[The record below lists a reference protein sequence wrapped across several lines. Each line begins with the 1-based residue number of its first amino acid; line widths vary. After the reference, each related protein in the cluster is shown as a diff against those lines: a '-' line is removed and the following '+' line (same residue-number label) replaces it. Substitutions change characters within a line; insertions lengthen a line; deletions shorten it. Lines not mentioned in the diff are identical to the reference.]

1 MIATEIESATA
12 NPAPAAALPAESSS
26 DVSFHDVLHALNP
39 LQYLPGVGTI
49 YRAIT
54 GDTLPEPVQ
63 AVGSMIAGGLIGG
76 PIGVAVSAVGSLVQH
91 VTGISLD
98 GLAHEAMVAMGIL
111 DDAPQPAANPGAAL
125 AAYRQ
130 TMLGDGRHDHG

>member
-1 MIATEIESATA
+1 MASRWASTGLDGAWLQTDAAFTA
-12 NPAPAAALPAESSS
+12 R
-26 DVSFHDVLHALNP
+26 DVV
-39 LQYLPGVGTI
+39 GVG
-49 YRAIT
+49 YH
-54 GDTLPEPVQ
+54 L
-63 AVGSMIAGGLIGG
+63 
-76 PIGVAVSAVGSLVQH
+76 
-91 VTGISLD
+91 SLD